1 MKNILVVD
9 DDRDLCDLISEIVSD
24 EGFSVQKAYNGFAA
38 LEKMNKFNFDLLI
51 IDNRLAGLS
60 GISVLENIQRKKV
73 IPKTIMMSAY
83 GNKRIK
89 NLARDFGVVKFIDKP
104 FDIAKLINIVNKVLN
119 SIECINLSFIF

>member
-60 GISVLENIQRKKV
+60 GISVLENIQWKKV